1 MRMPKPVEPFELV
14 LKTREPR
21 PEANGSVHPAEPDM
35 RLSPV
40 NRTSIQPLRIL
51 LIEDHETTR
60 EAIAMLLEIRKHEV
74 SATGS
79 IAEARKAAEDGKF
92 DVVISDVGLPDG
104 SGNELMAEL
113 RSRFGL
119 KGIAL
124 SGYGD
129 ADALNKSEAA
139 GFVIH
144 LTKPVR
150 IEALEGALAAATHAG
165 RP

>member
-1 MRMPKPVEPFELV
+1 MALFMIPNRVIQF
-14 LKTREPR
+14 
-21 PEANGSVHPAEPDM
+21 
-35 RLSPV
+35 SPV
-40 NRTSIQPLRIL
+40 ARNPIQPLRIL

-60 EAIAMLLEIRKHEV
+60 EALTMLLEYRQHAV

-79 IAEARKAAEDGKF
+79 IAEARKAAEDGVF
-92 DVVISDVGLPDG
+92 DLVISDVGLPDG

-113 RSRFGL
+113 RARFGL
-119 KGIAL
+119 RGIAL

-129 ADALNKSEAA
+129 ANAMNNSETA

-150 IEALEGALAAATHAG
+150 IEALEGALAAATDAD
-165 RP
+165 RK